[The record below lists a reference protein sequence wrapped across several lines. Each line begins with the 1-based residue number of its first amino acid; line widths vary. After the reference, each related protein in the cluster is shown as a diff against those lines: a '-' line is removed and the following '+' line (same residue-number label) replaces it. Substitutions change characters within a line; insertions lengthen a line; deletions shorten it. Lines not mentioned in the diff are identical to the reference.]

1 MKFRNILIFVLVS
14 VPVIF
19 TYGFTKA
26 ENNQPNYGFNVS
38 IQPDSN
44 KTGVFQGK
52 LVISEIPSGKIV
64 AQPTIRFKAGQSAEA
79 TSGKTKNG
87 VNFKFSVLVD
97 EKGSVAEYD
106 AAVLDSTSE
115 ISRSQAK
122 ISLK

>member
-1 MKFRNILIFVLVS
+1 M
-14 VPVIF
+14 IF

-26 ENNQPNYGFNVS
+26 EKNQPNYGFNVS

-44 KTGVFQGK
+44 KTDVFQGK

-64 AQPTIRFKAGQSAEA
+64 AQPMIRFKAGQPAQA
-79 TSGKTKNG
+79 TSGETKNG

-97 EKGSVAEYD
+97 ENEKGSVAESD